1 MAHAE
6 PSRRQFIRAAA
17 ALGLAAGFA
26 PPVLGT
32 ARPRVVV
39 VGGGVGGLAV
49 LQALAGDGQDAL
61 DITLIE
67 PQTTYTT
74 CFYSNLYYGGFREL
88 QVLQHGYSQVAALP
102 GVRLIHQRATA
113 VDVAGRQVR
122 LADGAAVPYDRLV
135 LSPGI
140 ALDYDSV
147 PGWSRAAAQAMPH
160 AWQAGPQSVLLK
172 RQLDA
177 VPDGG
182 LIVMIA
188 PPNPYRCPPG
198 PYERVSMMAHALKSS
213 GRGNARIVIID
224 PKRNFS
230 KQPLFQQ
237 GWETYYPGMIEWLS
251 PMIHAGVSRVDA
263 DSMTVETGFETYRN
277 ADLVNVI
284 PRQTA
289 GRIAVDAGLTDG
301 DGYCPIDP
309 ASMASRRDP
318 AVFVL
323 GDAAVGGDMPK
334 SAFAASSQAAV
345 VAERIRHELLD
356 APATEARYRNKCWSL
371 IAEGDSVF
379 VGGTYEPRDGRI
391 AQVDSEISS
400 LEDGNPVRQRNY
412 ADSAA
417 WYLALTTRLFG

>member
-1 MAHAE
+1 MAHAG
-6 PSRRQFIRAAA
+6 PSRRQFVRAAA
-17 ALGLAAGFA
+17 ALGMAAGFA
-26 PPVLGT
+26 PPVLGA
-32 ARPRVVV
+32 ARPRVAII
-39 VGGGVGGLAV
+39 GGGVGGLAV
-49 LQALAGDGQDAL
+49 LQALAGSGQDAL

-67 PQTTYTT
+67 PKTTYTT

-88 QVLQHGYSQVAALP
+88 QVLQHGYAQVARLP

-113 VDVAGRQVR
+113 VDQGSREVR
-122 LADGAAVPYDRLV
+122 LADGAVVPYDRLV

-147 PGWSRAAAQAMPH
+147 PGWSRDAVAAMPH
-160 AWQAGPQSVLLK
+160 AWQAGPQSLLLK

-237 GWETYYPGMIEWLS
+237 GWETYYPGMIEWLP
-251 PMIHAGVSRVDA
+251 PMIHAGVTRVDPA
-263 DSMTVETGFETYRN
+263 TMTVETGFETYRN
-277 ADLVNVI
+277 AHLVNVI
-284 PRQTA
+284 PRQAA
-289 GRIAVDAGLTDG
+289 GRIALETELTDD
-301 DGYCPIDP
+301 DGYCPVDP

-334 SAFAASSQAAV
+334 SAFAAGSQATV
-345 VAERIRHELLD
+345 VADRIRHELLD
-356 APATEARYRNKCWSL
+356 APAAEARYRNKCWSL
-371 IAEGDSVF
+371 IAEDDSVF

-400 LEDGNPVRQRNY
+400 LEDDDPIRRRNY

-417 WYLALTTRLFG
+417 WYLALITRLFG